1 MIFLSGLV
9 LKTRGIKINSPPSV
23 ICFYCLR
30 FKKPQPFVRFRLRQ
44 IPEFLKMPFPETLNK
59 KPKVIFFTDFDGTIT
74 LQDTNDFITDNYG
87 MGGDARQAI
96 MREILDETKTFRD
109 GFQDMLDTWNM
120 PFSRIL
126 QILSENIKLDPGFK
140 DFMTWARANDVP
152 VVVLSSGMVPV
163 LEMLLKQLVGEELVK
178 DIEIIANNTRTIP
191 PKNSLEEANGWTIK
205 FHDDSGFG
213 HDKSLT
219 IRPYAE
225 AITKLPEDQKP
236 TLLYAGDGVSD
247 LSAARETDL
256 LFAKEGRDLVTY
268 CERAGISFTTFA
280 DWSTILAETK
290 DIFEGRKSVRKVA
303 EEGLKRHRTNSI
315 EQPMKEAPRK
325 QRTSSLDQAAAAQV
339 LNDARSVKS

>member
-1 MIFLSGLV
+1 
-9 LKTRGIKINSPPSV
+9 
-23 ICFYCLR
+23 
-30 FKKPQPFVRFRLRQ
+30 
-44 IPEFLKMPFPETLNK
+44 MPYPDYLDK
-59 KPKVIFFTDFDGTIT
+59 SPKVIFFTDFDGTIT

-87 MGGDARQAI
+87 MGGPQRQAI
-96 MREILDETKTFRD
+96 MKEILDETKTFRD

-120 PFSRIL
+120 PFSRVL
-126 QILSENIKLDPGFK
+126 QILSENIGLDPGFK

-163 LEMLLKQLVGEELVK
+163 ITTLLKQLVGEELIK
-178 DIEIIANNTRTIP
+178 DIEIIANGTREIP

-213 HDKSLT
+213 HDKSLS

-225 AITKLPEDQKP
+225 AIAKMPDEQRP

-256 LFAKEGRDLVTY
+256 LFAKEGKDLVTY
-268 CERAGISFTTFA
+268 CERAGIPFTTFG
-280 DWSTILAETK
+280 DWSTILSETK
-290 DIFEGRKSVRKVA
+290 EIFEGKKSVRRVA

-315 EQPMKEAPRK
+315 EQPTKEAARK
-325 QRTSSLDQAAAAQV
+325 HRTSSLDQAAAQQF
-339 LNDARSVKS
+339 LRDAKVQA